1 MGGQLRASQDEAN
14 LWAVAVPDHDVP
26 PLFDHGGD
34 VLGRL
39 VRRDVLVPHGF
50 VHLVLDQRVAAD
62 RYDGGPVAHVSV
74 SSSVQRLLVSSAS
87 PRQFSVSSSGQR
99 LLVRS
104 ASPRQVSVSAITAF
118 WPCRRFS
125 AWSKTTECGPSMTAS
140 ATSAPRSAGSGCM

>member
-1 MGGQLRASQDEAN
+1 MGGQLRASQDEAH

-26 PLFDHGGD
+26 PLLDHGGD

-39 VRRDVLVPHGF
+39 VRRDVLVPHGL

-62 RYDGGPVAHVSV
+62 RYDGGPVAHVG
-74 SSSVQRLLVSSAS
+74 
-87 PRQFSVSSSGQR
+87 VSSSGQC

-104 ASPRQVSVSAITAF
+104 VSPRQFIVSAITAF

-140 ATSAPRSAGSGCM
+140 ATSTPRSAGSGCM